1 MYPNNLANS
10 YQANSPPA
18 ANLHQQPHGAGF
30 PQPQGAGYQQPPT
43 FGYQQPQAASY
54 GQPQNA
60 GGQQPS
66 QPVNGAYQNTNSMTN
81 SFAQMSVGYQQQQ
94 PQQGFGYQQQQ
105 NSFAQMGFGYQQ
117 QQNRYV
123 DLLQE
128 RNVLQVGTNENTITL
143 PNVVANPGEHCS
155 NEVFRCT
162 MSGIPQSQELL
173 KKCRLPLGLTIQPFR
188 DLKQLNVLQTPAIV
202 RCRYCRT
209 YINPYVYFPDGRHW
223 KCNLCYRVNDLP
235 DDFNWDP
242 VNKCYSEPT
251 RRPEIKNATVEFIA
265 PSEYMLRPPQQAM
278 YIFVLDVSAPAIET
292 GYLHA
297 FSKMLHECLGLLR
310 GDERMSIGFVA
321 VDSAVHFYEFVDN
334 ESGPREL
341 VVDDV
346 DDMFLPVNS
355 GLYVPVKDYRSS
367 IEKFVLSLPSLFED
381 TQVSQNCLGAALSIV
396 QAMIAEIGGRVTV
409 MQASLPNLG
418 PGKLES
424 REDPNQRAAADVKNL
439 GPATDF
445 YKSFALECT
454 GNQIAIDLF
463 LLNSQY
469 NDLATL
475 SGMSKFSSGTVY
487 HFPNYHINRNQ
498 PEVLRFNNLLKRYLT
513 RKIGFEAVL
522 RIRCSRGVSLH
533 SFYGNFFIRSTDLL
547 ALANVNPD
555 SAIGVQVQLDDNLE
569 GTSCVC
575 FQAALLY
582 TSSRGDRRI
591 RVHTLCL
598 PVIAEYPQLFNAF
611 DVKCTI
617 SLLAKMAADRVMS
630 GNVLSDSRD
639 ALINAAIDA
648 LGCYNRSVG
657 QSLMNAILAPPSQ
670 LRLLYILGLLKH
682 SAFVAGGRSVK
693 LDSRVA
699 GMLMLKNAPLE
710 VILLEI
716 YPALY
721 AVHNIYESD
730 DEPMRLPLTYERVNR
745 EGVYIMD
752 TGSFVYLYVGAAVDP
767 ALLQDIFGVDHF
779 SLISEDETVEVRDN
793 SRSQRLGEF
802 IHSLEKHRGLY
813 APIIVIREDSPTR
826 ETFTR
831 HLIED
836 RTESSHSYIEFL
848 HHLKTEM
855 RR

>member
-1 MYPNNLANS
+1 MANS
-10 YQANSPPA
+10 YQANSRPA
-18 ANLHQQPHGAGF
+18 ANLHKQPQDAGFQQLHGAGF
-30 PQPQGAGYQQPPT
+30 PYPQCAGYQQPPAA
-43 FGYQQPQAASY
+43 GYQQPQAASF
-54 GQPQNA
+54 GQPQ
-60 GGQQPS
+60 GTGYQQLS
-66 QPVNGAYQNTNSMTN
+66 QPVNSAIENTNSMTN
-81 SFAQMSVGYQQQQ
+81 SFSQMSVGYQQQQ

-117 QQNRYV
+117 QQQQSRYV

-242 VNKCYSEPT
+242 VSKCYSEPT

-265 PSEYMLRPPQQAM
+265 PSEYMVRPPQPAM

-321 VDSAVHFYEFVDN
+321 VDSAVHFYEFVDK
-334 ESGPREL
+334 ESEPREL

-355 GLYVPVKDYRSS
+355 GLYVPLKDYRSS

-381 TQVSQNCLGAALSIV
+381 TQVSQNCLGAAVSIV
-396 QAMIAEIGGRVTV
+396 KTMIAEIGGRVTV

-418 PGKLES
+418 PGQLES
-424 REDPNQRAAADVKNL
+424 REDPKQRAAADIKNL

-475 SGMSKFSSGTVY
+475 SDMSKFSSGTVY

-498 PEVLRFNNLLKRYLT
+498 PEVLRFNNLLRRYLT

-547 ALANVNPD
+547 ALPNVNPD
-555 SAIGVQVQLDDNLE
+555 SAIAVQVQLDDSLE
-569 GTSCVC
+569 GTSCVS

-582 TSSRGDRRI
+582 TSNRGDRRI

-598 PVIAEYPQLFNAF
+598 PVIAEYRQLFNAF
-611 DVKCTI
+611 DVECTI

-630 GNVLSDSRD
+630 GSVLSDSRD

-648 LGCYNRSVG
+648 LGSYNRSVG
-657 QSLMNAILAPPSQ
+657 HSYVNAIRAPPGQ
-670 LRLLYILGLLKH
+670 LRLLPLYILGLLKQK
-682 SAFVAGGRSVK
+682 AFVGDGRTVK

-699 GMLMLKNAPLE
+699 ALLMLKNAPLE

-721 AVHNIYESD
+721 AVHSICESD
-730 DEPMRLPLTYERVNR
+730 DEPMRLPLTYDRMSR
-745 EGVYIMD
+745 EGIYIMD

-767 ALLQDIFGVDHF
+767 ALLQDIFGVHHF
-779 SLISEDETVEVRDN
+779 SRVCEDLRNARGERQRTKPEVGRVHPLPREAPRPLRTD
-793 SRSQRLGEF
+793 
-802 IHSLEKHRGLY
+802 HRN
-813 APIIVIREDSPTR
+813 P
-826 ETFTR
+826 
-831 HLIED
+831 
-836 RTESSHSYIEFL
+836 
-848 HHLKTEM
+848 
-855 RR
+855 